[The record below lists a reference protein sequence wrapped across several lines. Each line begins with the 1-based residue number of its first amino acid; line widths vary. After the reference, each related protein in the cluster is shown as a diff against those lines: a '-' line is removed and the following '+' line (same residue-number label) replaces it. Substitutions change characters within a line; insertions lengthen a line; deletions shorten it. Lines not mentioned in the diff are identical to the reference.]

1 MVNAFGIE
9 SRSAANDAMD
19 FVVLAEQQL
28 REIRAV
34 LSGDAGDKRFFHL
47 VNPVFRYSKIQ
58 SRISTAADH
67 TARATASTFHVVS
80 SGSLSNSGKVPKRI
94 EVNPALSRKQFNSK
108 GKKKR
113 IRWVVSNK
121 SLSPEILHK
130 LI

>member
-1 MVNAFGIE
+1 MINTFGIE
-9 SRSAANDAMD
+9 CGGAANDAMD

-28 REIRAV
+28 CEIRAV
-34 LSGDAGDKRFFHL
+34 LSGDAGDKSFFHL

-94 EVNPALSRKQFNSK
+94 EVNPALSRKNFNSK
-108 GKKKR
+108 GR
-113 IRWVVSNK
+113 NAQGGFLLFLIRVSLLRF
-121 SLSPEILHK
+121 STS
-130 LI
+130 